1 MEEIASGRGNERERG
16 AGVRFG
22 EGLGASA
29 RALLEERAGG
39 GGDFGRR
46 MRAAAGFGG
55 DREGREWR
63 PGNW

>member
-1 MEEIASGRGNERERG
+1 VEVIASSRGNEREQG
-16 AGVRFG
+16 AGMRFG
-22 EGLGASA
+22 EGLGALA
-29 RALLEERAGG
+29 RALLEERAGS

-55 DREGREWR
+55 DQEGREWR